1 MEGLGQMDVIHN
13 NVRYSRQTILDNI
26 GEEGQRKLNEAK
38 VLVVGAGGL
47 GSPFLQYIAAAGV
60 GTIGI
65 IDDDTVAVHNL
76 QRQVLYNDTQIG
88 RSKAECAKEFVARL
102 NPHCH
107 VTAYATRL
115 TDDNASEIAEAYD
128 LIADCTD
135 NLATRYL
142 IDRITKA
149 SGKPFVHASLCE
161 YEGKVALFNY
171 CGSSSYSDIF
181 PYDPNEV
188 ASFVQSNGIIGA
200 FAGVVGSIQAL
211 EAIKTIVGKPS
222 LVDKMLLINGLTFE
236 MKSVRLR

>member
-1 MEGLGQMDVIHN
+1 MEGLGQMDVTYHDG
-13 NVRYSRQTILDNI
+13 RYNRQIILDNI
-26 GEEGQRKLNEAK
+26 GKEGQRKLNHAK

-47 GSPFLQYIAAAGV
+47 GSPLLQYIVAAGV

-76 QRQVLYNDTQIG
+76 QRQVLYNDAQIG
-88 RSKAECAKEFVARL
+88 KSKAECAKEFVVRL

-107 VTAYATRL
+107 VTAYDTRL
-115 TDDNASEIAEAYD
+115 TYDNASEITERYD

-135 NLATRYL
+135 NLDTRYL
-142 IDRITKA
+142 IDRISKA

-161 YEGKVALFNY
+161 YDGRVALFNY

-181 PYDPNEV
+181 PYAPDKV
-188 ASFVQSNGIIGA
+188 ASFAQSNGIIGA

-211 EAIKTIVGKPS
+211 EVIKTIIGNPS
-222 LVDKMLLINGLTFE
+222 LVDKMLLINGLSMET
-236 MKSVRLR
+236 KSIRLR